1 MLIATPLE
9 TMVIGPEH
17 NGMRMT
23 PEEFDAATEWDE
35 NHNYELVHGVLIVTP
50 PPLEQERDP
59 NEELGHWLREYR
71 DRHPQGG
78 ALDATLSEHHVRA
91 TDSRRRADRV
101 IWAGL
106 GRHPNPRSDVPTVV
120 VEFLSEGRRSWR
132 RDYVEKRE
140 EYLGLG
146 VKEYWLIDRFRRIMT
161 VFRPASQPH
170 VVEEG
175 DVYRTG
181 LLPGFELPLA
191 KLLSLAD
198 RWESNE

>member
-1 MLIATPLE
+1 MSTATPLE
-9 TMVIGPEH
+9 TLVIGPEH

-35 NHNYELVHGVLIVTP
+35 NHKYELVHGVLIVTP

-59 NEELGHWLREYR
+59 NEELGHWLRDYR
-71 DRHPQGG
+71 DRHPRGG
-78 ALDATLSEHHVRA
+78 SLDATLSEHHVRS

-106 GRHPNPRSDVPTVV
+106 GRRPDPRRDVPTIV

-132 RDYVEKRE
+132 RDYVEKRD

-170 VVEEG
+170 VVQEG

-198 RWESNE
+198 RWESTE